1 MMKAAVHQEMSQ
13 HRKAHH
19 YHHQVC
25 VGEKYQ
31 VVHQLLLGWCV
42 HYYA

>member
-19 YHHQVC
+19 YHQVC
-25 VGEKYQ
+25 VGERYQ